1 MSDNVIIPRDK
12 NYIDKKTIFYYLLLF
27 ATLGALFA
35 TQPFLRY
42 PYDMWEHLIAIDEFR
57 LANIPLE
64 RSIWHSFWRKA
75 FVFFSI
81 DPSQIFLRAK
91 IIHTTQ
97 ILFSFF
103 AIYLFSKVIIRHIFT
118 HIDLFSLRY
127 MAYWSTLI
135 WFTIFATFSMHYH
148 LVWTLWYSIG
158 YQITLPL
165 FWYILA
171 LTIILLFEPISW
183 KLKAF
188 YLIQVLLISLLIL
201 RMHSMEYLYYVMY
214 LLVLS
219 LLFWRKII
227 TFVREYYAI
236 VIPATVLLLYFTKQY
251 QPEQSQLFDHLRHF
265 HFSELYA
272 TIVIQGQ
279 ELISGAN
286 RSGAVINELMKVT
299 LLLGLAM
306 LLFLRLKRGQ
316 DNHPKV
322 DRKMFLFLFVT
333 SLFVLIPL
341 TTLTGGLAAV
351 ATRMNVVHRLYFSA
365 SLFVLL
371 PVTLYYFI
379 HLTLKKHHLLS
390 LNLAIVTVLLS
401 TLLYSKYFSAT
412 HNYAKNIHSVMQS
425 FDQKTLGFN
434 LNDKEIEILGKE
446 LKQYKKR
453 FDDGKLIVYY
463 ARPDIAIVLLLAYRE
478 KVFWWGRREYVSLED
493 FQEELRRKGQAD
505 FHTIIFETPKG
516 FPEYIPFK

>member
-1 MSDNVIIPRDK
+1 
-12 NYIDKKTIFYYLLLF
+12 
-27 ATLGALFA
+27 
-35 TQPFLRY
+35 
-42 PYDMWEHLIAIDEFR
+42 MWEHLIAIDEFR

-148 LVWTLWYSIG
+148 LVWMLWYSIG

-171 LTIILLFEPISW
+171 LTIILLFEPLSW

-188 YLIQVLLISLLIL
+188 YIAQVLLISLLIL
-201 RMHSMEYLYYVMY
+201 RMHSMEYLYYLMY
-214 LLVLS
+214 ILVLS

-227 TFVREYYAI
+227 TFIKQYYII
-236 VIPATVLLLYFTKQY
+236 VIPVAVLLLYFTKQY
-251 QPEQSQLFDHLRHF
+251 QPEHSQLYDYLRHF
-265 HFSELYA
+265 QFVELYR
-272 TIVIQGQ
+272 TIVTQGQ
-279 ELISGAN
+279 ILVAGAN
-286 RSGAVINELMKVT
+286 RSETVINELMKVT

-306 LLFLRLKRGQ
+306 LLLLQLRRKQ
-316 DNHPKV
+316 KNSPKV
-322 DRKMFLFLFVT
+322 DQKIFLFLFAT

-365 SLFVLL
+365 SLFLLL

-379 HLTLKKHHLLS
+379 HLTLKKYHLLS
-390 LNLAIVTVLLS
+390 LNLAIAAVLLS
-401 TLLYSKYFSAT
+401 TLLYSKYFSST
-412 HNYAKNIHSVMQS
+412 HNYAKNIHSIVQS

-434 LNDKEIEILGKE
+434 LSDKEIEILGKE
-446 LKQYKKR
+446 LKQYKED
-453 FDDGKLIVYY
+453 FDDDKLIVYY
-463 ARPDIAIVLLLAYRE
+463 ARPDIAVILLLVYRE
-478 KVFWWGRREYVSLED
+478 KVFWWGRRKYVSLKD
-493 FQEELRRKGQAD
+493 FKEELRRKDQSN
-505 FHTIIFETPKG
+505 FHTVIFETPKD